1 MPAVLSRLSALADL
15 TRGRLLL
22 VLEGDE
28 LTVGELCA
36 VLQLPQSTVS
46 RHLKVLADE
55 GWVVSRADGTSNR
68 YRGALRELDPA
79 ARRLWQ
85 LVREEVAETPAA
97 RQDAHRL
104 PGVLARRR
112 SRSQEF
118 FASSSGKWDRLRA
131 ELFGSHPELGALP
144 ALLDPDWVVGDLG
157 AGTGQLAESLAPF
170 VRQVVAVDDSA
181 AMLQAARRRLAG
193 RANVEIRRGELEAL
207 PVGDA
212 ELDAAVL
219 SLALH
224 FAPEPARVLAE
235 AARVLKPA
243 SRLLVIDM
251 TPHDREEYRAE
262 MGHVWLGFN
271 ASQIT
276 GWLTEAG
283 FEQVVYHPLP
293 ADPAAKGPTLFAAVG
308 RTPRQAG
315 PRPNRSASTLPR

>member
-1 MPAVLSRLSALADL
+1 MPAVLSRLTALADL

-55 GWVVSRADGTSNR
+55 GWIVSRADGTSNR

-85 LVREEVAETPAA
+85 LVRDEVAKTPAA
-97 RQDAHRL
+97 HQDAHRL

-118 FASSSGKWDRLRA
+118 FASSAGQWDRLRT
-131 ELFGSHPELGALP
+131 ELFGSHPELGALA
-144 ALLDPDWVVGDLG
+144 ALLDPDSVVGDLG

-170 VRQVVAVDDSA
+170 VRRVVAVDDSA

-207 PVGDA
+207 PLDDA

-235 AARVLKPA
+235 AARVLKPTG
-243 SRLLVIDM
+243 RLLVIDM
-251 TPHDREEYRAE
+251 TTHDREEYRAE
-262 MGHVWLGFN
+262 MGHVWLGFSE
-271 ASQIT
+271 SQIT
-276 GWLTEAG
+276 GWLIEAG
-283 FEQVVYHPLP
+283 FEQPAYHPLP

-308 RTPRQAG
+308 RN
-315 PRPNRSASTLPR
+315 PRPASRVTTSMLPR

>member
-22 VLEGDE
+22 VLERDE

-55 GWVVSRADGTSNR
+55 GWIVSRADGTSNR

-85 LVREEVAETPAA
+85 LVREEVADAPAA

-118 FASSSGKWDRLRA
+118 FASSAGQWDRLRA
-131 ELFGSHPELGALP
+131 ELFGAQPEIGALP

-170 VRQVVAVDDSA
+170 VRRVVAVDDSA
-181 AMLQAARRRLAG
+181 AMLQAARRRLAA

-207 PVGDA
+207 PLDDA

-235 AARVLKPA
+235 AARVLKPTG
-243 SRLLVIDM
+243 RLLVIDM

-262 MGHVWLGFN
+262 MGHVWLGF
-271 ASQIT
+271 SEQQVT

-283 FEQVVYHPLP
+283 FGQVAYHRLP
-293 ADPAAKGPTLFAAVG
+293 ADTAAKGPTLFAAVG
-308 RTPRQAG
+308 RNPRHPG
-315 PRPNRSASTLPR
+315 PRHDVSASMLSR